1 MRYETSTKVMVVGR
15 TLILIVRA
23 LCHGRVGPDK
33 CTRQIFRMT
42 QTSKSSSGSG
52 ATQVLVSWPSSPT
65 AK

>member
-42 QTSKSSSGSG
+42 QTSKSSSG